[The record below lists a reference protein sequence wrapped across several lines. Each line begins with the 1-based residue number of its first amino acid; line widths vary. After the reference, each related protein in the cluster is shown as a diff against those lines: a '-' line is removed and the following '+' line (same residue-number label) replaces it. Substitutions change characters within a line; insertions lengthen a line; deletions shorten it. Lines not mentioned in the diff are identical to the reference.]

1 MDDLI
6 RFDDIEARL
15 DELKT
20 AYKQAKPF
28 PYVVIENFLTADALT
43 QVHAHMP
50 APNAENKSS
59 DYVFAKNKFE
69 NPNFAGGAEIFQ
81 RLRDALLGERFA
93 RLLSGIYGRELFVDP
108 RFLGGGIHQ
117 GGEGSYLDMH
127 ADFSRHPANKDWL
140 RELNILLYLNKDYD
154 ESYGGHLDLQN
165 KETGER
171 GRISPYENRLVL
183 MLTKGHTLHG
193 YKPINFPKGRFRTSL
208 AAYAYSVDTD
218 YSAVPVRST
227 QWKPEDASMA
237 KSLIARASPTL
248 VKLKTALLGSN
259 TERRAAAA
267 DKDNSS
273 IEKRHPSN

>member
-1 MDDLI
+1 MNDLI
-6 RFDDIEARL
+6 QFDAIEARL
-15 DELKT
+15 DQLKSE
-20 AYKQAKPF
+20 YQQAKPF
-28 PYVVIENFLTADALT
+28 PYVVIEDFLTPEALAL
-43 QVHAHMP
+43 VHAHMP
-50 APNAENKSS
+50 APNEENKSS

-69 NPNFAGGAEIFQ
+69 NPSFAGGAQIFQ
-81 RLRDALLGERFA
+81 QLREALLGERFA
-93 RLLSGIYGRELFVDP
+93 RLLSDIYGREVFVDP

-154 ESYGGHLDLQN
+154 ESYGGHLELQH

-171 GRISPYENRLVL
+171 GRVAPRENRLVL

-193 YKPINFPKGRFRTSL
+193 YKPINFPKGRYRTSL
-208 AAYAYSVDTD
+208 AAYAYSVDTN

-227 QWKPEDASMA
+227 QWQPEDAGVA
-237 KSLIARASPTL
+237 KSLLAKASPTL

-267 DKDNSS
+267 DKDQN
-273 IEKRHPSN
+273 KN

>member
-1 MDDLI
+1 MKNLI

-20 AYKQAKPF
+20 SYQLAKPF
-28 PYVVIENFLTADALT
+28 PYVVIEDFLTSDALA

-50 APNAENKSS
+50 APNEENKSS

-81 RLRDALLGERFA
+81 TLREALLSERFA
-93 RLLSGIYGRELFVDP
+93 GLLSAIYGRELFVDP

-154 ESYGGHLDLQN
+154 DSYGGHLELQH

-171 GRISPYENRLVL
+171 GRVAPRENRLVL

-193 YKPINFPKGRFRTSL
+193 YKPIKFPKGRYRTSL

-227 QWKPEDASMA
+227 QWQPEDASMA
-237 KSLIARASPTL
+237 KSLLAKASPTL
-248 VKLKTALLGSN
+248 VKMKTALLGSN
-259 TERRAAAA
+259 TERRSAVV
-267 DKDNSS
+267 DKD
-273 IEKRHPSN
+273 KD